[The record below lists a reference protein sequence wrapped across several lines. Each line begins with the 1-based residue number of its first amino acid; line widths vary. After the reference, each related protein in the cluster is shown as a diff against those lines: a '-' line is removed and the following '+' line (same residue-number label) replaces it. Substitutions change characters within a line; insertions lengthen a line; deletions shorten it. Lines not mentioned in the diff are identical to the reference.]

1 MEKFGGCHFAHFP
14 FRYGHTSDVL
24 QQLSYLPTLT
34 AYNEDSVLFRFYRS
48 LSPIRCQVFYLRLAW
63 WGLEKINR

>member
-1 MEKFGGCHFAHFP
+1 MEKFGGYHCAHFP
-14 FRYGHTSDVL
+14 FRYGHVSDAL

-34 AYNEDSVLFRFYRS
+34 AYNEDSVPFRFHRS
-48 LSPIRCQVFYLRLAW
+48 LSPIRCQVFYLLLAW